1 MQFSTLTPVN
11 VLTGFLGS
19 GKTTLLNRWVRQ
31 ASMQNTLIVI
41 NEFGD
46 IGLDH
51 QLITQSDEQAVVEMS
66 SGCLCC
72 TLRGDLSRTLK
83 QAIDSLLAEGK
94 PAPSRV
100 VIETTGLADPA
111 PILQMLM
118 TDHWLA
124 HRFQLDSVVCCVDAA
139 NGEATLQAHRESQ
152 RQIAIADRLLITKID
167 LVDEVRLTP
176 LANQLASINPAAE
189 QWQVVNGNLSP
200 ELLVG
205 AGLFRRDSQRYQV
218 EQWLKSARYSVIHAE
233 DVKHEEK
240 QQGGSSADAVP
251 PSSQPTLTRHGE
263 NINAFCFC
271 VEALITPGALE
282 NWLDLLMSL
291 MGKRCFV
298 SKRLCTLPIVMSH
311 SRCTVSST
319 FFTRQRLCRC
329 SVLTT
334 VFLGLSSLLKMSRPP
349 LWLSF
354 TVFSHPLALR
364 RPYQLIQQLTHQ
376 PTYQLTH
383 QLTRRFNDGFY
394 FTRYCP
400 ATCAFTGYA
409 FLGWYGGHCLAS
421 KTGRVPSECQCISG
435 R

>member
-1 MQFSTLTPVN
+1 MQFTTLTPVN

-31 ASMQNTLIVI
+31 ASMRNTLIVI

-72 TLRGDLSRTLK
+72 TLRGDLSQTLQ
-83 QAIDSLLAEGK
+83 QAIAALLAEGK

-111 PILQMLM
+111 PILQLLM

-152 RQIAIADRLLITKID
+152 RQVAIADRLLITKTD
-167 LVDEVRLTP
+167 LVDEARLAP
-176 LANQLASINPAAE
+176 LANQIASINPAAE

-205 AGLFRRDSQRYQV
+205 AGLFRGDSQRYQV
-218 EQWLKSARYSVIHAE
+218 DQWLKSASYHVHHAA
-233 DVKHEEK
+233 DYRADKP
-240 QQGGSSADAVP
+240 QQSSISAAVGQP
-251 PSSQPTLTRHGE
+251 TSQPTLTRHGE

-271 VEALITPGALE
+271 VEDPITPDALE

-291 MGKRCFV
+291 MGEKMLRIKAIVHLTDRDEPLALHGVQHIFHPPAPLPPSSVNDRVSRFV
-298 SKRLCTLPIVMSH
+298 FITQDVAPASVAQLY
-311 SRCTVSST
+311 T
-319 FFTRQRLCRC
+319 FFT
-329 SVLTT
+329 
-334 VFLGLSSLLKMSRPP
+334 SSKE
-349 LWLSF
+349 
-354 TVFSHPLALR
+354 AL
-364 RPYQLIQQLTHQ
+364 
-376 PTYQLTH
+376 
-383 QLTRRFNDGFY
+383 
-394 FTRYCP
+394 
-400 ATCAFTGYA
+400 
-409 FLGWYGGHCLAS
+409 
-421 KTGRVPSECQCISG
+421 
-435 R
+435 

>member
-111 PILQMLM
+111 PILQLLM

-152 RQIAIADRLLITKID
+152 RQIAIADRLLITKTD

-291 MGKRCFV
+291 MGEKMLRI
-298 SKRLCTLPIVMSH
+298 KAIVH
-311 SRCTVSST
+311 
-319 FFTRQRLCRC
+319 
-329 SVLTT
+329 LTD
-334 VFLGLSSLLKMSRPP
+334 RDE
-349 LWLSF
+349 
-354 TVFSHPLALR
+354 PLALHGVQHIFH
-364 RPYQLIQQLTHQ
+364 P
-376 PTYQLTH
+376 PTPLPMQCVND
-383 QLTRRFNDGFY
+383 RISRFVFITQNVA
-394 FTRYCP
+394 P
-400 ATCAFTGYA
+400 ATVAQLYRFFTPTSTA
-409 FLGWYGGHCLAS
+409 TTLSTDPTANSPTNLSTNSPANS
-421 KTGRVPSECQCISG
+421 PTNEAI
-435 R
+435 